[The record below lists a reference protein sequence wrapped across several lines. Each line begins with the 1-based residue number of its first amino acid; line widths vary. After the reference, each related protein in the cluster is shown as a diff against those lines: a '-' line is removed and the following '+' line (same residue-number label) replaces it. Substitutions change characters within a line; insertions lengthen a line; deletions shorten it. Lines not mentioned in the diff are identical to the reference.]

1 MLFNSYEF
9 IFLFLPVAV
18 GGYFFFGRFGIR
30 ASNAFLA
37 LASFF
42 FYGWW
47 DVRYLP
53 LLLGSIVGNYAFA
66 GGILAA
72 RADGRSRAAKAWFLL
87 GLAANLGVLCCYK
100 YLDFFLKNI
109 DALTGAD
116 IPLLHLVLPLGISFF
131 TITQVLYLYDCYEGV
146 AKDHDFVRYA
156 LFVSFFPHLMA
167 GPILYHRQMMQ
178 QLADERL
185 HRPQWECLA
194 RGSALFVI
202 GLAKKVLIADSFIQY
217 VNPAFLHPGELTFLG
232 SWLVMACYLCQLYF
246 DFSGYSD
253 MALGLARMMGIAI
266 PVNFNAPYRA
276 ASLITFWQRWHI
288 SLTNALTACVYMP
301 IVRRF
306 HRPTFAVTTG
316 AATFTLF
323 LVGIWHGA
331 GWSFVI
337 FAAMH
342 AAGIAVNHLW
352 RQKKLPMPR
361 PLGHI
366 LTLLWVTLAMVFFRA
381 GSARDALDVLA
392 AMFGLHGFAWPATI
406 VAAAERLGCAL
417 DWQPVLYLF
426 PKKVFL
432 LAVLLIALAP
442 PAHQLVKRGRPAWP
456 VFLAIAALFLCTVL
470 QLGAATDFLYFQ
482 F

>member
-18 GGYFFFGRFGIR
+18 GGYFFFGRLGCQ
-30 ASNAFLA
+30 ASNLWLTF
-37 LASFF
+37 ASLF

-53 LLLGSIVGNYAFA
+53 LLIGSIAVNYVVA
-66 GGILAA
+66 GRILSMRAAGQTA
-72 RADGRSRAAKAWFLL
+72 RARAVFLFGLVIDLGLL
-87 GLAANLGVLCCYK
+87 GWYK
-100 YLDFFLKNI
+100 YLDFFLKNL
-109 DALTGAD
+109 DALTGAQ

-146 AKDHDFVRYA
+146 AKDHDLVRYA

-178 QLADERL
+178 QLADDAL
-185 HRPQWECLA
+185 HHPRWDDLA
-194 RGSALFVI
+194 RGSMLFLL

-217 VNPAFLHPGELTFLG
+217 VDPAFRAPGNLTFLG

-253 MALGLARMMGIAI
+253 MAVGLARMMGIAI
-266 PVNFNAPYRA
+266 PINFNAPYRA

-301 IVRRF
+301 LVRCF
-306 HRPTFAVTTG
+306 HRPTVAVTTG

-323 LVGIWHGA
+323 VVGIWHGA
-331 GWSFVI
+331 GWHYVI

-342 AAGIAVNHLW
+342 AAGIAVNHIW

-381 GSARDALDVLA
+381 GSAGDGATVLA
-392 AMFGLHGFAWPATI
+392 AMFGLHGFAWPATL
-406 VAAAERLGCAL
+406 VAAASHFGLVL
-417 DWQPVLYLF
+417 DWQPVLYQF
-426 PKKVFL
+426 PKKIFI
-432 LAVLLIALAP
+432 LAVLLIAFAP
-442 PAHQLVKRGRPAWP
+442 PSHQMVKRLRLTWS
-456 VFLAIAALFLCTVL
+456 VFCAAAALFLAAL
-470 QLGAATDFLYFQ
+470 YQLGTATSFLYFQ